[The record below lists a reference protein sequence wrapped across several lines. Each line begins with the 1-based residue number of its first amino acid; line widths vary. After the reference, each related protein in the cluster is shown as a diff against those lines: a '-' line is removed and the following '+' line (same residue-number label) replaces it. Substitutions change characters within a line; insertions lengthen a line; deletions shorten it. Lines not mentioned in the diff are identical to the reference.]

1 MTSRN
6 LRLACGYNPLAMRRE
21 LAVLLLLACSLAAQT
36 GAPASTKTAQV
47 VVLGTGTPRA
57 DPDRFGP
64 AVAVVVNGKAYLVD
78 FGPGVV
84 RRAAA
89 ARRDGIEALDPRKIT
104 VAFCTH
110 LHSDHTAGL
119 SDLYLTPAVLRRVGP
134 LQLYGPPGLA
144 EMARHIREA
153 YAKDYDVRMHGLEH
167 GASLG
172 YEMQVHEI
180 QPGVVYRDEN
190 VTVTAFVVHHG
201 SWDYAFGYRFD
212 TPGRSIVISGDTSP
226 TDAIVKACH
235 GCDVLLHE
243 VYSTTELAGRRPN
256 DATWPE
262 YLAQFHTSTTEL
274 GAIAGKAKPKLLVLY
289 HQLFGKTDDKG
300 IVEEV
305 KKGYS
310 GAVISAKDLG
320 VY

>member
-1 MTSRN
+1 MLKR
-6 LRLACGYNPLAMRRE
+6 G
-21 LAVLLLLACSLAAQT
+21 LAVLLLLACGVAAQVPP
-36 GAPASTKTAQV
+36 APPAPKAQV
-47 VVLGTGTPRA
+47 VVLGTGTPRP
-57 DPDRFGP
+57 DPDRSGP

-89 ARRDGIEALDPRKIT
+89 AARNGIAALDPRQIT

-119 SDLYLTPAVLRRVGP
+119 SDLYLTPAVVRRVGP

-144 EMARHIREA
+144 AMARHIREA
-153 YAKDYDVRMHGLEH
+153 YAKDYQVRIHGLEH
-167 GASLG
+167 GAPLG

-180 QPGVVYRDEN
+180 KPGVVYRDAN
-190 VTVTAFVVHHG
+190 VTVTAFPVHHG

-226 TDAIVKACH
+226 TEEVVRACH

-243 VYSTTELAGRRPN
+243 VYSTTELTTSHGN
-256 DATWPE
+256 DPTWHE
-262 YLAQFHTSTTEL
+262 YLRQFHTSTVEL
-274 GAIAGKAKPKLLVLY
+274 AAIASQAQPKLLVLI
-289 HQLFGKTDDKG
+289 HQLFGSTDDKG
-300 IVEEV
+300 IVSEV
-305 KKGYS
+305 QKGYP
-310 GAVISAKDLG
+310 GKVVSAKDLG
-320 VY
+320 TY